1 LSKRAPTL
9 LVIEDA
15 HDQAILV
22 GIAAR
27 RAHPGLDVRM
37 AHDGREGIAYF
48 EGTPPFDGDNARPE
62 PDLVI
67 LDLIMPEMDGFEVL
81 AWLKERF
88 QPLPFP
94 VVVLTGAEDRD
105 AETRARSLGATDVRR
120 KPTDLETLGTVVREI
135 VHEHIGRGEI
145 IAAHIWESG

>member
-1 LSKRAPTL
+1 VAKRAPTL

-22 GIAAR
+22 GIAAQ

-37 AHDGREGIAYF
+37 AHDGSDGIAYF
-48 EGTPPFDGDNARPE
+48 EGSPPFEAEDARPA

-67 LDLIMPEMDGFEVL
+67 LDLSMPEVDGFEVL
-81 AWLKERF
+81 GWLKERF
-88 QPLPFP
+88 DPLPFP
-94 VVVLTGAEDRD
+94 VVVLTGSDD
-105 AETRARSLGATDVRR
+105 PDDDVRARALGATDVRR
-120 KPTDLETLGTVVREI
+120 KPTDLDVLGAVVREI

-145 IAAHIWESG
+145 IGAHIWDSG

>member
-1 LSKRAPTL
+1 MSTRAPTL

-15 HDQAILV
+15 RDHAILV

-27 RAHPGLDVRM
+27 RAHPGLDVRT

-48 EGTPPFDGDNARPE
+48 RGDPPFESKRSRPE

-81 AWLKERF
+81 GWLNERF

-94 VVVLTGAEDRD
+94 VVVLTGSPDPEDE
-105 AETRARSLGATDVRR
+105 ARALALGATDVRR
-120 KPTDLETLGTVVREI
+120 KPTDLETLGMVVREI

-145 IAAHIWESG
+145 IAAHIWEAG